1 MRKALLPVFAV
12 VLCLVLA
19 SCATQNPFG
28 EENPYVYV
36 IGQKGSYVFST
47 TDREVAQSFAELDP
61 LEYSRVTGCFDPLT
75 GRMYGAIEGD
85 FRRGVVN
92 TALSLS
98 GQFEKIKASEFT
110 YWRHRESRIELFV
123 PANGII
129 LFATSGIEDVRQST
143 FINPVPAARADLAS
157 RIITAQTGVYV
168 DSPVTMPD
176 VGLDLDNAAS
186 EKFDYIM
193 LLADG
198 RRYDLD
204 FGLRTEDYASTFLTL
219 LRAAYVTS
227 LREAGEKVDVSVLKN
242 IVYSNGKNVYLK
254 EQVFDNRIITSIMTE
269 K

>member
-47 TDREVAQSFAELDP
+47 TDKEVAQSFAELEP

-85 FRRGVVN
+85 FRRGSVN
-92 TALSLS
+92 TGLSLS
-98 GQFEKIKASEFT
+98 GQFEKVKDTGITF
-110 YWRHRESRIELFV
+110 WRHRESGIELYV

-129 LFATSGIEDVRQST
+129 LFATSGISDVRQST
-143 FINPVPAARADLAS
+143 FINPVPSERADLAS
-157 RIITAQTGVYV
+157 RIISVQTGVYV
-168 DSPVTMPD
+168 DEPVSIPD
-176 VGLDLDNAAS
+176 VGLDLDSASS
-186 EKFDYIM
+186 EKFDYII
-193 LLADG
+193 LLAEG
-198 RRYDLD
+198 RKYDLD
-204 FGLRTEDYASTFLTL
+204 FGLKTEDYASTFLTL
-219 LRAAYVTS
+219 LRAAYVAS
-227 LREAGEKVDVSVLKN
+227 LREAGEKVDVSLLKN

-254 EQVFDNRIITSIMTE
+254 EQVFDNSIITSIMTE